1 MNVNINA
8 DAVPDEG
15 EESLRVNLSSPTN
28 ASIAD
33 ANGFGIITD
42 D

>member
-1 MNVNINA
+1 M
-8 DAVPDEG
+8 PDEG
-15 EESLRVNLSSPTN
+15 EENLRVSLSSPTN
-28 ASIAD
+28 ATIAD